1 MITKLQIMTWFE
13 VNRKGTVKQLV
24 EELGGKGDRV
34 AAIVCGLV
42 REGALVRSASTGMGT
57 RCRLYA
63 LSEGKINRQRIREY
77 VTEHGPVS
85 SRQVSEGTGI
95 DMGAV
100 QRILRDEH
108 DSGRIERYNSEKC
121 SEHQGSFLYVA
132 AHELCQFG
140 CSNPMTAFINQQ
152 LRAVRQEMRV

>member
-57 RCRLYA
+57 RCRLYE
-63 LSEGKINRQRIREY
+63 LSEGKTNRQRIREY
-77 VTEHGPVS
+77 VTEHGTVS
-85 SRQVSEGTGI
+85 SRQVSEGTGL

-108 DSGRIERYNSEKC
+108 DSGRLERYNSEKC
-121 SEHQGSFLYVA
+121 SEHHGSFLYVA
-132 AHELCQFG
+132 AHELCKFG

-152 LRAVRQEMRV
+152 LRAVRQEMRL